1 MRTLGKN
8 ELMLSKLI
16 REEDKAVYVCKT
28 IFATNKGNNGSPR
41 L

>member
-16 REEDKAVYVCKT
+16 REGDKAAHVCKT
-28 IFATNKGNNGSPR
+28 ISAKNKGNNGSPR